1 MEWPVGSTAEC
12 PADSTTEYPVS
23 STIECPSGAIAECRA
38 GSSLECPSGSAM
50 ECPVS
55 STEKSPVGSTEEC
68 PSGSVAE
75 FPAGSM
81 GECPAGTFVE
91 CPVSPA
97 AECPSGSTAECLHVE
112 GSSME
117 YPVDS
122 TAKDDQ
128 ENLSTLVEQKKF
140 KVREANRRRVYNKN
154 QHDKVGPSSSY
165 RRHPSA
171 RYEDETQL
179 KVRGYNNQD
188 KKGKDW
194 INNVVDQDI
203 TQVSELRAYYHGD
216 TASITKPER
225 KKMEAKQ
232 KDCNDYQTD
241 AKYMY
246 TAEVNKARQKTKAFK
261 GKTTQRNNL
270 QGTRPREQIEGA
282 RGSHDSKRDRMSP
295 YYDHQEAPCNLSI
308 ERANSSRQPCYGE
321 FTQPHNTKSR
331 QSGPQ
336 RAIATANARKGGYK
350 YQKEGVFR
358 THGHRNPAPSSQAS
372 VLIEQL
378 RNETYECMVCC
389 DRIRC
394 NAAVWSCHNCHH
406 LFHLGCVRKW
416 AKSSAN
422 ANAMGGMMPF
432 IILIQA

>member
-1 MEWPVGSTAEC
+1 MECPVGSTAEC
-12 PADSTTEYPVS
+12 PADSAAEYPVS
-23 STIECPSGAIAECRA
+23 STIECPSGLTAECRA
-38 GSSLECPSGSAM
+38 GSSPECPSGSSM
-50 ECPVS
+50 ECS
-55 STEKSPVGSTEEC
+55 EGLTEKSPVGSTEEC
-68 PSGSVAE
+68 PSN
-75 FPAGSM
+75 SM
-81 GECPAGTFVE
+81 AECPAGSSLE

-97 AECPSGSTAECLHVE
+97 AEYPSGSTAECLE

-122 TAKDDQ
+122 TAECPARDDQ

-154 QHDKVGPSSSY
+154 QHDKVGSSSSH

-179 KVRGYNNQD
+179 KVRGCNNQD

-203 TQVSELRAYYHGD
+203 TQVSELHAYYHGD

-225 KKMEAKQ
+225 KRMEAKQ
-232 KDCNDYQTD
+232 IDCNNYQTD
-241 AKYMY
+241 AKHTYMY
-246 TAEVNKARQKTKAFK
+246 TAEVNKAGQKTKAFK
-261 GKTTQRNNL
+261 GKTSQRNNP
-270 QGTRPREQIEGA
+270 QGTRLREQIEGA
-282 RGSHDSKRDRMSP
+282 RGSHDSKRDHMSP
-295 YYDHQEAPCNLSI
+295 YYDHQEAPCNLSMQ
-308 ERANSSRQPCYGE
+308 RANSSRQPCYDE
-321 FTQPHNTKSR
+321 STQPHNAKSR
-331 QSGPQ
+331 QSRPQ

-350 YQKEGVFR
+350 YQREGVFR

-432 IILIQA
+432 IILI

>member
-1 MEWPVGSTAEC
+1 MAEC
-12 PADSTTEYPVS
+12 PA
-23 STIECPSGAIAECRA
+23 
-38 GSSLECPSGSAM
+38 GSSL
-50 ECPVS
+50 
-55 STEKSPVGSTEEC
+55 
-68 PSGSVAE
+68 
-75 FPAGSM
+75 
-81 GECPAGTFVE
+81 E

-97 AECPSGSTAECLHVE
+97 AEYPSGSTAECLE

-122 TAKDDQ
+122 TAECPARDDQ

-154 QHDKVGPSSSY
+154 QHDKVGSSSSH

-179 KVRGYNNQD
+179 KVCGCNNQD

-203 TQVSELRAYYHGD
+203 TQVSELHAYYHGD

-225 KKMEAKQ
+225 KRMEAKQ
-232 KDCNDYQTD
+232 IDCNNYQTD
-241 AKYMY
+241 AKHTYMY
-246 TAEVNKARQKTKAFK
+246 TAEVNKAGQKTKAFK
-261 GKTTQRNNL
+261 GKTSQRNNP
-270 QGTRPREQIEGA
+270 QGTRLREQIEGA
-282 RGSHDSKRDRMSP
+282 RGSHDSKRDHISP
-295 YYDHQEAPCNLSI
+295 YYDHQEAPCNLSMQ
-308 ERANSSRQPCYGE
+308 RANSSRQPCYDE
-321 FTQPHNTKSR
+321 STQPHNAKSR
-331 QSGPQ
+331 QSRPQ

-350 YQKEGVFR
+350 YQREGVFR

-432 IILIQA
+432 IILI